1 VSLQSRVSMTLHCR
15 AQFSPSLKK
24 ALKDSALL
32 TLQNIPIRILKKNLP
47 RDSKCTISIAIV
59 GPKTIQKLNA
69 HYRNKNKPTDV
80 LSFSRMETPLRKFGF
95 PQTDLGDVL
104 ICWDIAKK
112 QAEEYGVSIKAELS
126 RLTVHGV
133 LHLFG
138 FDHEKTKV
146 EAKKMFRLQ
155 EKILKKLDHSRIAS
169 IGSKR
174 AAFKEGKRVAR

>member
-1 VSLQSRVSMTLHCR
+1 MSVQSRVSITLHCR
-15 AQFSPSLKK
+15 ARFSP
-24 ALKDSALL
+24 ALKNILKSSALL
-32 TLQNIPIRILKKNLP
+32 TLQNIPIGIFKKNLP
-47 RDSKCTISIAIV
+47 PDSKCTISIAIV
-59 GPKTIQKLNA
+59 GPKTIQKLNVQ
-69 HYRNKNKPTDV
+69 YRNKNKPTDV
-80 LSFSRMETPLRKFGF
+80 LSFSRMETPLSKFSF

-112 QAEEYGVSIKAELS
+112 QAQEYRVSISAELS

-138 FDHEKTKV
+138 FDHEKTKR
-146 EAKKMFRLQ
+146 EAIKMFRLQ

-174 AAFKEGKRVAR
+174 AAFREGKSVAK